1 MMVLIEAG
9 PASRVV
15 NDTGNET
22 MHIPAELQLVAVSA
36 SAALLVGGSV
46 SLFGVQ
52 PVAGALFQVG
62 RFVMRRRRLMTMTL
76 GILATSGVTLAN
88 LVGITPV
95 G

>member
-1 MMVLIEAG
+1 MVLIEAG
-9 PASRVV
+9 PTNRMAK
-15 NDTGNET
+15 DTGNET

-46 SLFGVQ
+46 SLFGLQ

-76 GILATSGVTLAN
+76 GVLATSGVTLAN
-88 LVGITPV
+88 MVGMAPI